1 MLTHSLRDVARLQ
14 SQEVGTTRLRMVT
27 IQKDRHRIHG
37 HTTGMFTYEGM
48 GSDLMIASICRISV
62 LFTIYS
68 LAWFVLAHVF
78 AYTSTNTCRL
88 ASPHIWWLTFSIL
101 CLTYIAIAEV
111 LLMIIFIFIV
121 GPILLVSASL
131 LGSTGCQ
138 RGKTPHAQHIS
149 HPFPSRCSAVFCF
162 LVTSIFLMTI
172 SPMHSV

>member
-1 MLTHSLRDVARLQ
+1 M
-14 SQEVGTTRLRMVT
+14 T

-131 LGSTGCQ
+131 LEYNPLLISSYVAYLQCNHVLPWPPSST
-138 RGKTPHAQHIS
+138 K
-149 HPFPSRCSAVFCF
+149 PS
-162 LVTSIFLMTI
+162 I
-172 SPMHSV
+172 P